1 MPLPVACQDAKQQV
15 KATRLETSLAL
26 TAFSRRSESPA
37 IGRPVV
43 SPASGSS
50 GPREAATRPHGV
62 RARFAVLERGPKVG
76 L

>member
-1 MPLPVACQDAKQQV
+1 MPLPVACQAANQQV

-26 TAFSRRSESPA
+26 AAFSRRSESPA

-43 SPASGSS
+43 RPASGSS
-50 GPREAATRPHGV
+50 GLRCQAQAP
-62 RARFAVLERGPKVG
+62 VLERGRKLG